1 MTDTATPTQEK
12 KSQFREKYEETMSA
26 IAEIDE
32 KLDASQDTSGKRKFT
47 NDLVEKYEDNW
58 SLVTNKIVPQME
70 NFDNPELLA
79 ASFYGIVRTLT
90 NQFKEQVDKW
100 LTEEVENQPK
110 PEVEEVSD
118 EEKKS
123 LSETR
128 SELARR
134 AKLLIEMAGTFGEFS
149 EDNPWPEPKRRGAVG
164 KRGKRALSLY
174 TWQIDSAQVD
184 EDNDSPKGV
193 SELLGFE
200 KASQFTQALKDA
212 KINTTSPPDEF
223 TVTINGKEVYAH
235 RLTEEEENEEDVT
248 EPAESETEEGSE

>member
-1 MTDTATPTQEK
+1 MTDTATQP

-26 IAEIDE
+26 IGEIDE

-47 NDLVEKYEDNW
+47 NDLVEKYEENW
-58 SLVTNKIVPQME
+58 SLVTNKIVPQMQ
-70 NFDNPELLA
+70 NFDDPGLRA
-79 ASFYGIVRTLT
+79 AAFYGIVRTLT
-90 NQFKEQVDKW
+90 SEFKDEVDKW
-100 LTEEVENQPK
+100 LTEQVESQPK
-110 PEVEEVSD
+110 TEVEEVSD

-134 AKLLIEMAGTFGEFS
+134 AKLLIEMAGTFGEFT

-174 TWQIDSAQVD
+174 TWQIDSAEVD

-200 KASQFTQALKDA
+200 KASDFTKALKEA

-223 TVTINGKEVYAH
+223 RVTINGKEVYAR
-235 RLTEEEENEEDVT
+235 RLTEDDEQDVT
-248 EPAESETEEGSE
+248 EPAEDEENEETE